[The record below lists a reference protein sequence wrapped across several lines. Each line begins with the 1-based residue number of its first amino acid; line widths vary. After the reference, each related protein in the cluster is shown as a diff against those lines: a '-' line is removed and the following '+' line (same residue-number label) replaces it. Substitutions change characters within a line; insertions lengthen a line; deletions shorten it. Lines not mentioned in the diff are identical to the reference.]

1 MEEFAERTKRI
12 AKFGLL
18 VFVLILFSQ
27 KNFAQISRRAKTVS
41 SENFLFVTDEKKFFV
56 NQDATLKL
64 FIPQVESSNVQII
77 LPNFPENVV
86 FVSSRIENSSSWI
99 FGYGTQI
106 ELNLNFKD
114 GGIFSLPPI
123 SLFIN
128 GRKKIVNFPDV
139 EVLQNPETV
148 LPRAILVFGDG
159 DARSNAFF
167 SSDESFFPNLS
178 LEQGAASRFT
188 VYVQYAAA
196 LGQISWSLPKDA
208 IFKELQRFEIP
219 SDLKFSKRIPVA
231 QFEWTPLSEGNVFL
245 PKIQIAVESYS
256 GEKIFLE
263 TPDREVKIISQ
274 KQSTKENL
282 RENSFSRAEKIF
294 EHAFDFESIEYE
306 ADFENVA
313 PENDALFKIAQLRS
327 QERHS
332 FFQNKIR
339 SERVAAEKYFGI
351 ENASNEE
358 SFPFFVLLFSTAIF
372 FAASSLILFLLR
384 KKNFAFVSAALAIS
398 FAIFAFAHSSKIFE
412 RHGIVLGGEI
422 YPVPENSAVSKT
434 AAIVAS
440 RVLIRQEIDSWYF
453 IEYNEGGGWIKKENL
468 ILIK

>member
-1 MEEFAERTKRI
+1 MEKFAKRAKKI

-41 SENFLFVTDEKKFFV
+41 SENFLFVTDEKKNFV

-128 GRKKIVNFPDV
+128 GRKEIVNFPDV
-139 EVLQNPETV
+139 EVLQNPEAV

-167 SSDESFFPNLS
+167 SDANSFPNLS

-231 QFEWTPLSEGNVFL
+231 QFEWTPLSQGNVSF
-245 PKIQIAVESYS
+245 PKIQIVAESYS

-263 TPDREVKIISQ
+263 TPDCEVKIISQ
-274 KQSTKENL
+274 KQSAKENL

-294 EHAFDFESIEYE
+294 EHAFDFDSIEHD
-306 ADFENVA
+306 ADFENVT
-313 PENDALFKIAQLRS
+313 PENGALFKIAQLRS

-339 SERVAAEKYFGI
+339 AERAAAEKSFGI
-351 ENASNEE
+351 ENAPSEE
-358 SFPFFVLLFSTAIF
+358 SFPFFVLLFSAAIF

-412 RHGIVLGGEI
+412 RHGIILGGEI
-422 YPVPENSAVSKT
+422 YPVPENSVVSKT

-440 RVLIRQEIDSWYF
+440 RVLIRQEIDNWYF

>member
-1 MEEFAERTKRI
+1 MEKFAKRAKKI

-64 FIPQVESSNVQII
+64 FIPQVEASDVRIA
-77 LPNFPENVV
+77 LPTFPENVV

-128 GRKKIVNFPDV
+128 GRKEIVNFPDV
-139 EVLQNPETV
+139 EVLQNPEAV

-167 SSDESFFPNLS
+167 SSDESFFPNLP
-178 LEQGAASRFT
+178 LKKGIALRFT

-231 QFEWTPLSEGNVFL
+231 QFEWTPLSEGDVSL

-256 GEKIFLE
+256 GEKIFIE

-274 KQSTKENL
+274 KQSAKKNVQ
-282 RENSFSRAEKIF
+282 ENSFANAEKIF
-294 EHAFDFESIEYE
+294 EHAFDFDGIEYD

-339 SERVAAEKYFGI
+339 SERAAAEKSFGI
-351 ENASNEE
+351 ENAPNEE
-358 SFPFFVLLFSTAIF
+358 RFPFFVLLFSAAIF

-398 FAIFAFAHSSKIFE
+398 FSIFAFAHSSKIFE
-412 RHGIVLGGEI
+412 RHGIILGGEI
-422 YPVPENSAVSKT
+422 YPVPENSVVSK
-434 AAIVAS
+434 ASSVVAS